1 MTTPTSADV
10 ELSLD
15 PRYITLQRD
24 VGYIVT
30 AAMSF
35 GLAVGLVVLLTPRRW
50 IWCVVLWVL
59 GTSLLA
65 RLFHRWPAIEYRHWS
80 YRIDDEGLQI
90 RRGVYWRSVI
100 NVPRSRV
107 QHTDVIQ
114 GPLERRHGLGRL
126 LIHTAGTEH
135 SRVELPGLEHQVALD
150 IRDQLL
156 PRESS
161 DAV

>member
-1 MTTPTSADV
+1 MTTPASADV

-80 YRIDDEGLQI
+80 YRIDDEGIQI
-90 RRGVYWRSVI
+90 RRGVVLAECDQRAAVEGAAHRCHSGPARAKTWARSAADPHGWYRALEGRAARPRAPDGLGH
-100 NVPRSRV
+100 PRSA
-107 QHTDVIQ
+107 
-114 GPLERRHGLGRL
+114 PA
-126 LIHTAGTEH
+126 AGE
-135 SRVELPGLEHQVALD
+135 Q
-150 IRDQLL
+150 
-156 PRESS
+156 
-161 DAV
+161 